1 MKTKY
6 HQEITHTALQ
16 SYFSEQ
22 ALDTII
28 QANIKQDRIK
38 YQIGH
43 DYIHFDGSAFARGF
57 GYIQEQEA
65 QIIANAKSSDYDL
78 ARQAFGRI
86 THSWQDFYSHSN
98 YVFLWMDR
106 HPEMPPE
113 EISDSDPLIFKHPDL
128 ASGKNYGLLELLAT
142 LPISSTLINPFM
154 PKDSHA
160 KMNLDSP
167 SSNLHFAYAYW
178 AAYRATESAY
188 QNIIRQMETLPN
200 HTVVI
205 QHFKDKQD
213 GK

>member
-6 HQEITHTALQ
+6 HKEITHTALQ

-38 YQIGH
+38 YQIAH
-43 DYIHFDGSAFARGF
+43 DYIHFDGNAFARGF

-65 QIIANAKSSDYDL
+65 QIIADAKRSDYVQ

-98 YVFLWMDR
+98 YVVLWMNLNSNQTPDQ
-106 HPEMPPE
+106 
-113 EISDSDPLIFKHPDL
+113 ISDNDPSIIKHPML

-142 LPISSTLINPFM
+142 LPIFSTLVNPLM

-167 SSNLHFAYAYW
+167 SANPHFEYAYW
-178 AAYRATESAY
+178 AAYRATVSAY

-200 HTVVI
+200 HTEVI
-205 QHFKDKQD
+205 YYFNAKQ
-213 GK
+213 GEK